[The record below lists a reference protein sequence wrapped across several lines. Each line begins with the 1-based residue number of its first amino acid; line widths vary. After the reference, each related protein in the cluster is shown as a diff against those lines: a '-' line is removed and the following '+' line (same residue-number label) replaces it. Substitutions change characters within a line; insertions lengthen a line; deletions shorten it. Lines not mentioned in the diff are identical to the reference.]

1 VLGGL
6 YLGTFI
12 KEEIMK
18 IQLLTSVGIKG
29 KDIAK
34 GEVVDVDANLAAK
47 LILSNKAQA
56 SKAKKKSKK

>member
-1 VLGGL
+1 
-6 YLGTFI
+6 
-12 KEEIMK
+12 MK